1 MVHFFDF
8 FIAQKFRFQALF
20 KKWSQI
26 KLMTPG
32 LYYDNN
38 DEKNDDPNGQWWRW
52 RGSLL
57 IIESN
62 NRLLKQTEKKET
74 KGKTTKLWY

>member
-1 MVHFFDF
+1 
-8 FIAQKFRFQALF
+8 
-20 KKWSQI
+20 
-26 KLMTPG
+26 MTPG
-32 LYYDNN
+32 LHYDNN
-38 DEKNDDPNGQWWRW
+38 DEKNDDANGQWWRW